1 MPRIVRP
8 IDRVVY
14 TREMKV
20 YALAIWLDTRNM
32 ELTCRMFKEY
42 YGRRLS
48 KATLATWKHFCLAPH
63 SGAKCQIHAHNTRSR
78 YLNNSDTDI
87 NYIYIPT
94 NCGTS
99 LFKIVP
105 LYGIFLA

>member
-32 ELTCRMFKEY
+32 ELTCRMFKDY
-42 YGRRLS
+42 FKRRLS
-48 KATLATWKHFCLAPH
+48 KATLAKWKHFFLSPRVQPPAAEPEPEPEAP
-63 SGAKCQIHAHNTRSR
+63 AA
-78 YLNNSDTDI
+78 
-87 NYIYIPT
+87 
-94 NCGTS
+94 
-99 LFKIVP
+99 
-105 LYGIFLA
+105 

>member
-48 KATLATWKHFCLAPH
+48 KATLATWKHFCLAPPRVQPP
-63 SGAKCQIHAHNTRSR
+63 AAE
-78 YLNNSDTDI
+78 
-87 NYIYIPT
+87 PEPEPPAAEPEPEPEAP
-94 NCGTS
+94 
-99 LFKIVP
+99 V
-105 LYGIFLA
+105 A

>member
-32 ELTCRMFKEY
+32 DLMCKMFKDY

-48 KATLATWKHFCLAPH
+48 MKTLATWKNFCLAPPRVQPPAAEPEPE
-63 SGAKCQIHAHNTRSR
+63 SEPPAAEPEPEPEAPAT
-78 YLNNSDTDI
+78 
-87 NYIYIPT
+87 
-94 NCGTS
+94 
-99 LFKIVP
+99 
-105 LYGIFLA
+105 

>member
-1 MPRIVRP
+1 MPRIVCP

-48 KATLATWKHFCLAPH
+48 KATLATWKHFCLASPRVQPP
-63 SGAKCQIHAHNTRSR
+63 AAE
-78 YLNNSDTDI
+78 
-87 NYIYIPT
+87 PE
-94 NCGTS
+94 
-99 LFKIVP
+99 P
-105 LYGIFLA
+105 PAAEPEPEAPAA

>member
-48 KATLATWKHFCLAPH
+48 KATLAKWKHFCLAPPRVQPP
-63 SGAKCQIHAHNTRSR
+63 AAE
-78 YLNNSDTDI
+78 
-87 NYIYIPT
+87 PE
-94 NCGTS
+94 
-99 LFKIVP
+99 P
-105 LYGIFLA
+105 PAAEPEPEAPAA

>member
-42 YGRRLS
+42 YGRCLP
-48 KATLATWKHFCLAPH
+48 KATLATWKHFCL
-63 SGAKCQIHAHNTRSR
+63 
-78 YLNNSDTDI
+78 
-87 NYIYIPT
+87 
-94 NCGTS
+94 
-99 LFKIVP
+99 VP
-105 LYGIFLA
+105 PRVQPPAAEPEPEPEPPA